1 MTNKSKTL
9 TVGLRMALVM
19 GLCLGIGPMT
29 AMSAEENQEKS
40 TPKPAVKTARE
51 EIRAFCANIADAARD
66 QRYALQRTEL
76 EKLQTQVD
84 ERIAVLEKR
93 KAEYEDW
100 MKKRDAFSKQAEAGL
115 VDIYKKMAPDAAAQ
129 QLELI
134 DPNLASAI
142 VMKLSPAKSSLIL
155 TEMEAKKAA
164 LVASIISAAGNRSTS
179 RDPS

>member
-1 MTNKSKTL
+1 MTKT
-9 TVGLRMALVM
+9 TGLWKTSTRIGVVI
-19 GLCLGIGPMT
+19 GLCLGIGPMA
-29 AMSAEENQEKS
+29 AMSAEESQQKS
-40 TPKPAVKTARE
+40 SPKPAVKTARE

-66 QRYALQRTEL
+66 QRYALQKTEL
-76 EKLQTQVD
+76 EKLQAQVD
-84 ERIAVLEKR
+84 ERIAILEKR
-93 KAEYEDW
+93 KSEYEDW

-142 VMKLSPAKSSLIL
+142 VMKLNPSKSSLIL

-164 LVASIISAAGNRSTS
+164 LVASIISAASSRSTS

>member
-1 MTNKSKTL
+1 MIGITGRSKTIARIG
-9 TVGLRMALVM
+9 VVI
-19 GLCLGIGPMT
+19 GLCLGIGPM
-29 AMSAEENQEKS
+29 AALSAEESPEKS
-40 TPKPAVKTARE
+40 APKPAVKTARE

-66 QRYALQRTEL
+66 QRYALQKTEL
-76 EKLQTQVD
+76 EKLQTQLD

-100 MKKRDAFSKQAEAGL
+100 MKKRDAFAKQAEAGL

-164 LVASIISAAGNRSTS
+164 MVASIISAAGNRSTS